1 MFRHHGMHMIEGVGD
16 DTDEGGTNADES
28 AGTDT
33 QAAADTDKSTTA
45 DTAADKG
52 DEIDWK
58 AMARKHEAEAKKN
71 RAAAAK
77 LDAIEAKSRTAEENA
92 AKAAADAKN
101 EADAARAELA
111 VERAAR
117 KHGLTD
123 DKDLDVLQGLPA
135 DKVEAVAKALAASR
149 KTADASGKPAGGGK
163 GPTKPTTLGGALA
176 AHYNS

>member
-16 DTDEGGTNADES
+16 DTDEGGTSADET
-28 AGTDT
+28 GTDT
-33 QAAADTDKSTTA
+33 QAAADTGKSETA

-163 GPTKPTTLGGALA
+163 GPTKPDTLTGALG
-176 AHYNS
+176 AHYSK

>member
-1 MFRHHGMHMIEGVGD
+1 MSKQQWRLRFIEGVGD
-16 DTDEGGTNADES
+16 DTGQGGSTAD
-28 AGTDT
+28 GTSTADDT
-33 QAAADTDKSTTA
+33 TQDAADTDTDKA
-45 DTAADKG
+45 AADKG

-71 RAAAAK
+71 RAAA
-77 LDAIEAKSRTAEENA
+77 
-92 AKAAADAKN
+92 KAAADA
-101 EADAARAELA
+101 RAEAEAAKAEVA

-163 GPTKPTTLGGALA
+163 GPTKPDTLTGALG
-176 AHYNS
+176 AHYSK

>member
-1 MFRHHGMHMIEGVGD
+1 MFRHHGMHMIEGVPGEPAPTGGEPGSEPAPTPSPDPAPDQDPEPEGD
-16 DTDEGGTNADES
+16 
-28 AGTDT
+28 
-33 QAAADTDKSTTA
+33 K
-45 DTAADKG
+45 
-52 DEIDWK
+52 EIDWK

-92 AKAAADAKN
+92 AKAAADA
-101 EADAARAELA
+101 RAEAEAAKAEVA

-123 DKDLDVLQGLPA
+123 DKDLEVLQGLPA

-163 GPTKPTTLGGALA
+163 GPTKPDTLTGALG
-176 AHYNS
+176 AHYSK